1 MYIPIPRST
10 FWQNCIFGLLVDISS
25 LSLPQILVFS
35 SSVLLTRLILTSR
48 NSYCLV
54 HHLDSITRLLIILI
68 VREKKEWERVRE
80 RECLPL
86 QFSSSSFASDRLQH
100 WQLVQLNGPHTK
112 VDFNDDA
119 DPRFDSWWD
128 NELRYLSDIDLKW
141 KDDIWFISSD
151 YDGCLHWAAAWITY
165 GGLSPADQK
174 LVRYV
179 LILFIS
185 HKF

>member
-68 VREKKEWERVRE
+68 VKEKKEWERESACHYSFLR
-80 RECLPL
+80 LLSL
-86 QFSSSSFASDRLQH
+86 QIVFNSDNLYNSMDH
-100 WQLVQLNGPHTK
+100 I
-112 VDFNDDA
+112 
-119 DPRFDSWWD
+119 PRSI
-128 NELRYLSDIDLKW
+128 LMKMLTQGLTR
-141 KDDIWFISSD
+141 
-151 YDGCLHWAAAWITY
+151 
-165 GGLSPADQK
+165 GG
-174 LVRYV
+174 RMNCGIYR
-179 LILFIS
+179 I
-185 HKF
+185 

>member
-1 MYIPIPRST
+1 MAVVNKSSWRPYWRISPPETLLLFHIDFYKNKSSCMYIPIPRST

-25 LSLPQILVFS
+25 LSLPQILGFFFLFCSLNTSNTYV
-35 SSVLLTRLILTSR
+35 SR

-100 WQLVQLNGPHTK
+100 WQLV
-112 VDFNDDA
+112 
-119 DPRFDSWWD
+119 
-128 NELRYLSDIDLKW
+128 
-141 KDDIWFISSD
+141 
-151 YDGCLHWAAAWITY
+151 
-165 GGLSPADQK
+165 
-174 LVRYV
+174 
-179 LILFIS
+179 
-185 HKF
+185 

>member
-68 VREKKEWERVRE
+68 VREKKEWERESACHYSFLR
-80 RECLPL
+80 LLSL
-86 QFSSSSFASDRLQH
+86 QI
-100 WQLVQLNGPHTK
+100 V
-112 VDFNDDA
+112 FNTYNLYNSMDHI
-119 DPRFDSWWD
+119 PRSI
-128 NELRYLSDIDLKW
+128 LMKMLTQDL
-141 KDDIWFISSD
+141 
-151 YDGCLHWAAAWITY
+151 TR
-165 GGLSPADQK
+165 GG
-174 LVRYV
+174 RMNCGIYR
-179 LILFIS
+179 I
-185 HKF
+185 

>member
-68 VREKKEWERVRE
+68 VREKKEWERESACHYSFLR
-80 RECLPL
+80 LLSL
-86 QFSSSSFASDRLQH
+86 QI
-100 WQLVQLNGPHTK
+100 V
-112 VDFNDDA
+112 FNTDNLYNSMDHI
-119 DPRFDSWWD
+119 PRSV
-128 NELRYLSDIDLKW
+128 LMKML
-141 KDDIWFISSD
+141 
-151 YDGCLHWAAAWITY
+151 TQ
-165 GGLSPADQK
+165 GLTR
-174 LVRYV
+174 VGRINCGIYR
-179 LILFIS
+179 I
-185 HKF
+185 